1 MANIQKRVLKGKI
14 SWRARYRTPSGAE
27 RSKSFDR
34 KVDAE
39 RFLTTIESSKIMGCY
54 VDPIQSKL
62 AVGEWAERWLT
73 HQAHLKPSTYERY
86 TGILRQHI
94 LPKWESAELGKMAHS
109 DIQSWVMAV
118 SLRHSPATVRKIHS
132 VLALVLDMSVKDGR
146 LSKNVARGVNLP
158 RIDREERRYLT
169 HAQVEALATKC
180 GKPLVV
186 SRHWRL
192 SERENETYRLI
203 VLFLV
208 YTGVRFGEMAAL
220 RVGSLDLDRRRAR
233 IVASVTAVQGRG
245 LVWGT
250 PKTYERREVPIPAF
264 LVTELA
270 QQVNRLSDDDL
281 VFAGVRSAGPMRVA
295 TFRRGGF
302 NSAAK
307 AIGIPDLHPHELRH
321 TAASLAIAAGADVK
335 VVQQMLGHASAA
347 MTMDIYGHL
356 FDDRLDEVAAAMDD
370 ARTASQRP
378 ESESPALVLPQQGR

>member
-39 RFLTTIESSKIMGCY
+39 RFLTTIESSKIMG
-54 VDPIQSKL
+54 
-62 AVGEWAERWLT
+62 
-73 HQAHLKPSTYERY
+73 
-86 TGILRQHI
+86 
-94 LPKWESAELGKMAHS
+94 
-109 DIQSWVMAV
+109 
-118 SLRHSPATVRKIHS
+118 
-132 VLALVLDMSVKDGR
+132 
-146 LSKNVARGVNLP
+146 
-158 RIDREERRYLT
+158 
-169 HAQVEALATKC
+169 
-180 GKPLVV
+180 
-186 SRHWRL
+186 
-192 SERENETYRLI
+192 
-203 VLFLV
+203 
-208 YTGVRFGEMAAL
+208 
-220 RVGSLDLDRRRAR
+220 
-233 IVASVTAVQGRG
+233 
-245 LVWGT
+245 WGT